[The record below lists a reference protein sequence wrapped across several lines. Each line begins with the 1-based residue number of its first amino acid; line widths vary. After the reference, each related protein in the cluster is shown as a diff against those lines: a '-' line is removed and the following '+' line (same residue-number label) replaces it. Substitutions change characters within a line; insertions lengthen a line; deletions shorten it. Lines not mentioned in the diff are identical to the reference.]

1 MSQLTQNTAA
11 FIEAEQF
18 SDFVLMNLHDGLV
31 PDVFYRNVSDFGEG
45 TTLTIKSVGA
55 AQVQD
60 VSENVPLTYNPID
73 TGTVNL
79 TITEYV
85 GDAWFITDVLRQD
98 GSQIEVLLAQRALE
112 STRALQ
118 ENFETVWFQAA
129 NDAQVAT
136 NANNVNSFAHRFV
149 ATGTNETFALTDLS
163 DMKLS
168 FDKANVPAG
177 GRIGIVDPVVGT
189 TLERLFSLT
198 TAADKNPQIQGLMNE
213 GFARDHQF
221 VMNIFGFDIMTSNR
235 LPEIA
240 SEQIGGSGP
249 TVTNGIAN
257 IFMSVADDNTKPI
270 MVAWRQMPK
279 TETERNK
286 DHQRDE
292 FLMTAR
298 WGVGAQRIDTLGV
311 ILTDASAVE

>member
-1 MSQLTQNTAA
+1 MSQLTTNTGA
-11 FIEAEQF
+11 FIEAQQF

-45 TTLTIKSVGA
+45 TTLAIKSVGA

-73 TGTVNL
+73 TNTVNL
-79 TITEYV
+79 TITEYA

-98 GSQIEVLLAQRALE
+98 GSQIEVLLAIRAQE

-118 ENFETVWFQAA
+118 ENFETVWMQAA

-136 NANNVNSFAHRFV
+136 NANNVNGFKHRFV
-149 ATGTNETFALTDLS
+149 ASGTNETMALKDIS

-177 GRIGIVDPVVGT
+177 GRIGIVDPVVGA

-198 TAADKNPQIQGLMNE
+198 TGSDKSPMIQGLMNE

-235 LPEIA
+235 LPDIA
-240 SEQIGGSGP
+240 SEQIGGAGP
-249 TVTNGIAN
+249 TVTAGKAN
-257 IFMSVADDNTKPI
+257 VFMSVADDNTKPM
-270 MVAWRQMPK
+270 MVAWRQMPR

-311 ILTDASAVE
+311 ILTDDTSVE

>member
-31 PDVFYRNVSDFGEG
+31 PETFYRNVSDFGEG
-45 TTLTIKSVGA
+45 TTLAIKSVGA
-55 AQVQD
+55 AQIQD

-73 TGTVNL
+73 TSTVNL
-79 TITEYV
+79 TITEYA

-98 GSQIEVLLAQRALE
+98 GSQIEILLASRAVE

-118 ENFETVWFQAA
+118 ENFETVWMQAA
-129 NDAQVAT
+129 NDAQVAA
-136 NANNVNSFAHRFV
+136 NANNVNSFAHRRV
-149 ATGTNETFALTDLS
+149 ASGTNETLALTDLS

-177 GRIGIVDPVVGT
+177 GRIGIVDPVVGA

-198 TAADKNPQIQGLMNE
+198 TAADKSPLIEGLMQE
-213 GFARDHQF
+213 GFAREHQF
-221 VMNIFGFDIMTSNR
+221 VMNLFGFDIMTSNR
-235 LPEIA
+235 LADIA
-240 SEQIGGSGP
+240 SEQVGGVGP
-249 TVTNGIAN
+249 TVTNGKAN
-257 IFMSVADDNTKPI
+257 IFMSVADDNTKPM
-270 MVAWRQMPK
+270 MVAWRQMPR

-311 ILTDASAVE
+311 ILTDASAVA